1 MVSSVPFD
9 ILADP
14 QAAIQEL
21 FNEHIQS
28 QSTTEFSSFLRD
40 RFKEIFGK
48 EERLDLVCVFF
59 LSVYS
64 FIYLM
69 LLFLKIPHL
78 SAAYFTRD
86 QLPSST
92 SSSNL
97 LSSLPKLVQFRGI
110 VQDTSAS
117 PELYLSQLKDGKYG
131 GWGAHD
137 AIDQPVD
144 YSNLR
149 ECNRYW
155 VVSVPGESEWV
166 GQAFLEHKASMTPP
180 RSHRNADHKFPLAS
194 TSHIGIQANVYS
206 AQSDADMKSTDVV
219 TFVGLF
225 EAECD
230 TLHVIFHFPA
240 NTDRKIDRVYPL
252 PLLDTH
258 ESDHRTG
265 TLRRE
270 LVSWIADESLAGD
283 VHAAEWVLLSTISRV
298 QSRHPPIMPASLTLA
313 RFPVPITRTVPA
325 ASSSASPVVPGPST
339 FTSTPTLYHVLSHL
353 MPIITHVPLS
363 LPLLNDGAF
372 VPESKPRPRSESVD
386 EDPEDELY
394 SGILQ
399 LAPSTLCF
407 VTDSGVT
414 EGQINDRG
422 VRNLRALQEVI
433 RNQTLEYVFPYSGYR
448 FETDIGCIVCTEG
461 KKSALVETH
470 ITVPLEPGD
479 SLSSSEVQQRLYKSS
494 AEINLPPIEKL
505 EAWRKLIGGAMAKQT
520 GSIALVGGI
529 GVSNE
534 AAELIQE
541 EFVQERQRDVKS
553 PLETKTQTIT
563 TPDDLIHRMLIAKL
577 IALSSHEPEV
587 SIEVWKQMKDLE
599 SRRKARM
606 T

>member
-21 FNEHIQS
+21 FNEHLQS
-28 QSTTEFSSFLRD
+28 QSTTEFSSFLSD
-40 RFKEIFGK
+40 RFKEIFGE
-48 EERLDLVCVFF
+48 EERLDL
-59 LSVYS
+59 
-64 FIYLM
+64 
-69 LLFLKIPHL
+69 IPHL
-78 SAAYFTRD
+78 SSAYFARD

-92 SSSNL
+92 SSSNP
-97 LSSLPKLVQFRGI
+97 LSSLPKLVQFRGM

-166 GQAFLEHKASMTPP
+166 GQALLEHKASMTLP
-180 RSHRNADHKFPLAS
+180 RSHQNADHKFPLTS

-206 AQSDADMKSTDVV
+206 AQSDADMKSTDIV

-230 TLHVIFHFPA
+230 ILHVIFHFPA
-240 NTDRKIDRVYPL
+240 NTVRKIDRVYPL
-252 PLLDTH
+252 SMLDTQ

-283 VHAAEWVLLSTISRV
+283 MDAAEWVLLSAISRV

-325 ASSSASPVVPGPST
+325 ASTSASPAVPGPST
-339 FTSTPTLYHVLSHL
+339 SSSTPTLYHVLSLL

-479 SLSSSEVQQRLYKSS
+479 SLTSSEVQQRLYKSS
-494 AEINLPPIEKL
+494 AEINLPPLERL

-520 GSIALVGGI
+520 GSIVDSSSPSPSPPQALVGGI

-541 EFVQERQRDVKS
+541 EFVQERQREVKS

-606 T
+606 A